1 MRFGDGGSRRKEHRQ
16 DPDSAL
22 AAQIRAPA
30 SVNAAARAARRP
42 LERNLLLTI
51 LLVSPEPCTIAC
63 RSPASLIHPRQ
74 CSKSNPVRCFTPV
87 NVA

>member
-30 SVNAAARAARRP
+30 SANAAVRAARRP

-51 LLVSPEPCTIAC
+51 LVLLVSPEPRTTAG
-63 RSPASLIHPRQ
+63 RSPSSP
-74 CSKSNPVRCFTPV
+74 SWPPPM
-87 NVA
+87 